1 MLALP
6 DVRMINAMSRET
18 IVAAQ
23 RATMPPLLAARELA
37 EARVNLAPG
46 AITYAGVSQEGRAL
60 VQPLVSGTRP
70 DIGLEMQ
77 EQRRHA
83 IKDAF
88 HYSLLQLVGS
98 PQMTATEALIRE
110 EDKLRLMGPHLGRVQ
125 GEFLGPLI
133 EERIFGILIR
143 QSEPFW
149 VNGADGPLPLPPDPL
164 VGRDI
169 RVDYVSPLAR
179 AQKTADGKAILRTLE
194 SLLPLAQADPS
205 VLDMVDADAAARA
218 LAEAWGA
225 PAGLLRDSET
235 VAALRQQRQQMEML
249 QTMLN
254 AGDQGAGAIEK
265 LARAGATAS
274 AQPAPN
280 AGGRANA

>member
-1 MLALP
+1 
-6 DVRMINAMSRET
+6 
-18 IVAAQ
+18 
-23 RATMPPLLAARELA
+23 
-37 EARVNLAPG
+37 
-46 AITYAGVSQEGRAL
+46 
-60 VQPLVSGTRP
+60 
-70 DIGLEMQ
+70 
-77 EQRRHA
+77 
-83 IKDAF
+83 
-88 HYSLLQLVGS
+88 
-98 PQMTATEALIRE
+98 MTATEALIRE

-133 EERIFGILIR
+133 EERIFGILVR

-149 VNGADGPLPLPPDPL
+149 ANGSDGPLPLPPDPL

-169 RVDYVSPLAR
+169 RVDYVSPLAK

-225 PAGLLRDSET
+225 PAELLRDSEAVT
-235 VAALRQQRQQMEML
+235 ALRQQRQQMEML
-249 QTMLN
+249 QTMLT

-265 LARAGATAS
+265 LARAGAAAS
-274 AQPAPN
+274 PQGALNQ
-280 AGGRANA
+280 GGTNLGGQSRA